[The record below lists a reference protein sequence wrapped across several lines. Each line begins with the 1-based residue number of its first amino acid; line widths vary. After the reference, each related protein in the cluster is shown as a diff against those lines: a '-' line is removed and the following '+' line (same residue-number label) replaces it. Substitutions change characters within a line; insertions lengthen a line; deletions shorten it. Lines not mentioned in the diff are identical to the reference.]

1 MVLNKNQTGYKFDK
15 LVKSFYKD
23 VKDYLSKE
31 RTNHVMRPF
40 GCDMAY
46 VDAEMNYIITDQL
59 FEVWNEL
66 GYNDEIEII
75 YSTPTKYLASMK
87 EVNYEWEEEKGS
99 KVPAEHHGWPIRK
112 DDSFPYSQS
121 NDIFIN
127 GFYSTRPQIKKSIR
141 EATRKMHS
149 SLRLTA

>member
-46 VDAEMNYIITDQL
+46 VDAEMNSSITDQL
-59 FEVWNEL
+59 YEVWNEL

-87 EVNYEWEEEKGS
+87 EVN
-99 KVPAEHHGWPIRK
+99 
-112 DDSFPYSQS
+112 
-121 NDIFIN
+121 
-127 GFYSTRPQIKKSIR
+127 
-141 EATRKMHS
+141 
-149 SLRLTA
+149 